1 MAVFMTQ
8 SLICEDGKEACLCP
22 KNTICM
28 VLSYPQ
34 HACYV
39 TTSICWINTRRN
51 VYYKK
56 KPFTNTFAFSDP
68 DKEVKPR
75 VITTNLFRHRWERPG
90 NVSQFYIDAI
100 TLIIVA
106 KDSFQTL
113 FSPHTETT
121 VSLFFKSFCGVFFLV
136 KIKLSIS
143 FMSPRNHRWWKS
155 AVWKRFLKCVFNSFY
170 MFEKSV
176 ILRCNYGDCK
186 PTLDLPSPFAPVVQ
200 GPNAWSVGSADW

>member
-1 MAVFMTQ
+1 MTQ

-75 VITTNLFRHRWERPG
+75 VITTNLVRHRWERPG
-90 NVSQFYIDAI
+90 YVSQFYIDAI

-121 VSLFFKSFCGVFFLV
+121 VSLFLKVSVGFFFFGKDKTFNIFYVPPKSSLV
-136 KIKLSIS
+136 KKCSLET
-143 FMSPRNHRWWKS
+143 FFKVRFQQFLCLKKCNFKVQLWW
-155 AVWKRFLKCVFNSFY
+155 L
-170 MFEKSV
+170 
-176 ILRCNYGDCK
+176 
-186 PTLDLPSPFAPVVQ
+186 
-200 GPNAWSVGSADW
+200 

>member
-1 MAVFMTQ
+1 MTQ

-75 VITTNLFRHRWERPG
+75 VITTNLVRHRWERPG
-90 NVSQFYIDAI
+90 YVSQFYIDAI

-155 AVWKRFLKCVFNSFY
+155 AVWKRFLKCVFNRFY
-170 MFEKSV
+170 VWKSV
-176 ILRCNYGDCK
+176 ILRCNYGGCK

>member
-1 MAVFMTQ
+1 MTQ
-8 SLICEDGKEACLCP
+8 SLICGDGKEACLCP
-22 KNTICM
+22 RNTICM
-28 VLSYPQ
+28 VLSYPE
-34 HACYV
+34 HARYV

-68 DKEVKPR
+68 DKEVKPESLR
-75 VITTNLFRHRWERPG
+75 RISSDIAERDRG
-90 NVSQFYIDAI
+90 NVSQFHIDAI

-113 FSPHTETT
+113 FSPHTEMT
-121 VSLFFKSFCGVFFLV
+121 VSLFLKVSVDFFFLV

-155 AVWKRFLKCVFNSFY
+155 AVWKRFFFFKVRFSQFLCRKV
-170 MFEKSV
+170 
-176 ILRCNYGDCK
+176 
-186 PTLDLPSPFAPVVQ
+186 
-200 GPNAWSVGSADW
+200 